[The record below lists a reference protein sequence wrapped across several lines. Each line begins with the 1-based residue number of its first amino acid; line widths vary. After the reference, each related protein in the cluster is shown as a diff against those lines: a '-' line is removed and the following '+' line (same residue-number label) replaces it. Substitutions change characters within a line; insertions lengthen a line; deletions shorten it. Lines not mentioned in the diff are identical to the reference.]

1 MVSGS
6 VAAIY
11 YGEPRMLQFFKEGG
25 SGKHLRDINRMVVSL
40 GAAWDRGDL
49 EEMIYKYSL
58 GSEWQMATA
67 ADHC

>member
-1 MVSGS
+1 
-6 VAAIY
+6 
-11 YGEPRMLQFFKEGG
+11 
-25 SGKHLRDINRMVVSL
+25 MVVSL